1 MSKKPASKSSAPA
14 KAAVPAKSDPS
25 KPFLTDVSTIRA
37 RARKHIDKG
46 AVTEGYQGDRQVV
59 LKLLNEALATE
70 IVCVLRYRYHHFV
83 ASGIHAD
90 AVATEFMVHST
101 EEQAH
106 ADLIAQRIVQ
116 LNGEPNMDP
125 AGLTS
130 RSHSEYVKG
139 ADLRDMI
146 KENLVAERI
155 AIDSYKEMIAY
166 IGDKDTTTK
175 RMLEG
180 ILAVEEDHA
189 DELSDWL
196 DGEWG

>member
-1 MSKKPASKSSAPA
+1 MS
-14 KAAVPAKSDPS
+14 SDN
-25 KPFLTDVSTIRA
+25 KLTDVATLRSQA
-37 RARKHIDKG
+37 RNHIERG
-46 AVTEGYQGDRQVV
+46 AVTAGYSADRAQV
-59 LKLLNEALATE
+59 LKMLNEALATE

-90 AVATEFMVHST
+90 AVAAEFLVHST

-125 AGLTS
+125 AGLTA

-139 ADLRDMI
+139 TDLRDMI

-155 AIDSYKEMIAY
+155 AIDSYKEMISY

-180 ILAVEEDHA
+180 ILAMEEEHA
-189 DELSDWL
+189 DDLNGML
-196 DGEWG
+196 DGQWG